1 MSKIRFRSVYFSSED
16 NGYPAEELNV
26 HSPNTRGWQSVKFAE
41 YPQELGFE
49 LIQGEHRLSQI
60 QILSHQSK
68 ISSKIEIYV
77 GAGSSYHTATFK
89 RLGYLSLDSNERSSF
104 QARELKTVYIDHVGK
119 YVKILMQKNYVN
131 KQNLFNQV
139 GIVAMNLLGS
149 EEKYIGNGN
158 LFHSNVNDLRAGAKD
173 SAITGYRQPSYNPLN
188 DLTIDMNLD
197 PLTASKI
204 RVLAEA
210 KAKAIATEDFLMAKQ
225 IKAVE
230 AELKSLGSRLAQ
242 LDVAK
247 KQAIDDE
254 DYDRAKDIK
263 DEVDELRKV
272 IEEKIKAINIPGVT
286 DRREEVP
293 RFAQEKSSRRDNDY
307 GYEDMDDYKDSQSKQ
322 GPPLN
327 IDDMPA
333 GASARGGAELDSGRI
348 AADDYDYGDDGSDR
362 PIKPKGRSTY
372 DDIDPVIGETEQAV
386 YQDEENFPPGQH
398 PLEGVP
404 NVRDLPNPEELLGK
418 SKDISDQSGITNL
431 IGEYRARCLFSK
443 TWALREGAIMKT
455 QQLLTSKF
463 EENPGLANCLPTIC
477 TILRVGV
484 EDKMQQVLLGA
495 VTFLEEI
502 LAASRRAKITRSVI
516 SPLMDPVVSNLIE
529 KLADGNHRIREGS
542 RKGLDALIASSS
554 NVGPMVVGAHAIRPL
569 PAKQKTA
576 WRPLLARLQLL
587 TDLVANHGL
596 GNNTGLSMDTVMS
609 FVKSNGA
616 FTHSNGE
623 VRDAARELT
632 VAVQKYVGTTALD
645 PYLKALRPNQL
656 SEYLA
661 EFEGHHID
669 PHEKQPV
676 HSHGYGHNEAK
687 KVSPQKDMSKG
698 TPSSPR
704 QKHHS
709 SNHVGHSP
717 AGKVNTSAQNAKDR
731 SVADDSQD
739 FTSCMFC
746 GASDRTWNE
755 DSLDLHYWKDCPLLA
770 PCPACAQVVEIAG
783 LPEHLLDECEQKAN
797 FTSCTVTGLA
807 IRNNEFDK
815 WKKSPNCKPAPAN
828 CMYCPLCYKDVED
841 SDEAWKNHL
850 CKICPKN
857 SRTK

>member
-60 QILSHQSK
+60 QVLSHQSK

-77 GAGSSYHTATFK
+77 GTGSSYHTATFK

-119 YVKILMQKNYVN
+119 YVKLLLQKNYVN

-149 EEKYIGNGN
+149 EEKFIGNN
-158 LFHSNVNDLRAGAKD
+158 NMYHSNVNDLRSGAKE
-173 SAITGYRQPSYNPLN
+173 SSVTGYRQPSYNPLN

-197 PLTASKI
+197 PITASKI
-204 RVLAEA
+204 RILAEA
-210 KAKAIATEDFLMAKQ
+210 KAKAIATEDFSMAKQ
-225 IKAVE
+225 IKIVE

-254 DYDRAKDIK
+254 DYDRAKDVK

-286 DRREEVP
+286 DKRDEIP
-293 RFAQEKSSRRDNDY
+293 RFAQEKSSRRDDDY
-307 GYEDMDDYKDSQSKQ
+307 GYEDMDDVQAKQ

-327 IDDMPA
+327 FDDMPA
-333 GASARGGAELDSGRI
+333 VAGARGGLEIDSGRK
-348 AADDYDYGDDGSDR
+348 DDYDDDGSDR

-372 DDIDPVIGETEQAV
+372 DDIDPVIDETEQAI

-404 NVRDLPNPEELLGK
+404 NVRDLPNPEDLSGK

-463 EENPGLANCLPTIC
+463 EDNPGLASCLPTIC
-477 TILRVGV
+477 TVLRVGV

-495 VTFLEEI
+495 VTFLDEI
-502 LAASRRAKITRSVI
+502 LSASRRAKITRSVL
-516 SPLMDPVVSNLIE
+516 SPLMDPVISNLIE

-542 RKGLDALIASSS
+542 RKGLEALINSSS

-609 FVKSNGA
+609 FVKANGA

-661 EFEGHHID
+661 EFEGHTPN
-669 PHEKQPV
+669 PHEKHPV
-676 HSHGYGHNEAK
+676 NSHGYGHNEAK

-709 SNHVGHSP
+709 NNHVGHSP

-731 SVADDSQD
+731 SAIDESQD

-746 GASDRTWNE
+746 GASDRAWNE

-807 IRNNEFDK
+807 IRNNEFEK

-828 CMYCPLCYKDVED
+828 CMYCPLCYKAVED
-841 SDEAWKNHL
+841 SDDAWKNHL
-850 CKICPKN
+850 CQSCTKN